1 MECPKCQSVRGRV
14 IRSIAKRRETL
25 RRRMCLSCGERWST
39 VELTAA
45 VARLLRPEL
54 SRSRPKIIPETGP
67 KRSVRRRTP
76 DRFSNFDVIPVRSD
90 WYDSSEFEDILP
102 KRERG

>member
-39 VELTAA
+39 VELTAG
-45 VARLLRPEL
+45 VARLLKPEIARPVLE
-54 SRSRPKIIPETGP
+54 SKPKPE
-67 KRSVRRRTP
+67 RRYRRTP
-76 DRFSNFDVIPVRSD
+76 DRLSNFDVIPMRSD
-90 WYDSSEFEDILP
+90 WYDDPDLIGILP
-102 KRERG
+102 KREGE